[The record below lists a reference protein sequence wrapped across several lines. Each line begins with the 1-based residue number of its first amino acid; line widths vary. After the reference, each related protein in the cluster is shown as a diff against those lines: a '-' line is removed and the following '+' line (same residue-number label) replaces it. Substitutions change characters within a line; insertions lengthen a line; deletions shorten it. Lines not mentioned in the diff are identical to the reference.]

1 MEKAKRKIL
10 KFDFNTEG
18 SHVALV
24 DAAANGQE
32 VLLMKSMPKAVNG
45 EVDVT
50 VAMSMKDFL
59 SKFFYMWEEDAEEL
73 AALLGYGKKDEKE
86 VKELESAVTL
96 LKSLSTKDKVTVGE
110 YEMLARLE
118 KSLKDYK
125 PKKKEDGDDGM
136 TEAEVKAL
144 IQKAQDEAV
153 AAHNAK
159 MVELQKAHEAELLK
173 AKESLAE
180 LQKAAENREKD
191 DIVTLVKSWGMV
203 DEDKRETLIETLFK
217 MRKVEGA
224 TIIIEA
230 LEAADK
236 KLSAVV
242 QKEIGHGEEDITIS
256 ASETEMKGVGDAVS
270 KIIKSKK
277 KSR

>member
-1 MEKAKRKIL
+1 LEKAKRKIL

-73 AALLGYGKKDEKE
+73 ASLLGYGKKDEKE
-86 VKELESAVTL
+86 AKELESAVTL

>member
-73 AALLGYGKKDEKE
+73 ASLLGYGKKDEKE
-86 VKELESAVTL
+86 AKELESAVTL